1 MNGKGVIKVKTATKM
16 LSFSL
21 GTVLLL
27 SMFAGCNKGPD
38 DATITQNVQAKLKAD
53 PVLATTGINV
63 STAVG
68 VVALTG
74 TVMSAAD
81 KARAEQLAAGVAGV
95 KSVVNNLFVKP
106 AVVIAPDDPLK
117 TAVNASLVKYGITGI
132 TVTVANG
139 EVTLTGDIPRAK
151 LQDAMKAANE
161 AHPKKVNN
169 QMTIK

>member
-1 MNGKGVIKVKTATKM
+1 MKTAMKM
-16 LSFSL
+16 LSLGL

-27 SMFAGCNKGPD
+27 TMFAGCNKGPD
-38 DATITQNVQAKLKAD
+38 DATLTQNVQAKLKAD
-53 PVLATTGINV
+53 PALAAAAINV
-63 STAVG
+63 GTAAGIVT
-68 VVALTG
+68 LSG

-81 KARAEQLAAGVAGV
+81 KARAEQLATGVAGV
-95 KSVVNNLFVKP
+95 KSVVNNLIVKP

-117 TAVNASLVKYGITGI
+117 TQVNASLVKYGITGL
-132 TVTVANG
+132 TVAVANG